1 MRSTRVE
8 LWFVFTLAGLWLGSW
23 CLLSAAAW
31 VAGGHPSVTPVGYVD
46 PARIAARVRDGGFAP
61 WDLVGAGRRTR
72 SAVFWFALSAQSV
85 IVASVLSLAAIRAA
99 PRGMSRFAASAR
111 RLRSV
116 SRWARGRDLR
126 GLLSLRP
133 HDGRFVLGAARRRLI
148 LTERE
153 TSVLVVG
160 PTRSGKTTCLVVP
173 NLLEW
178 RGPAV
183 VTSTKGELLALT
195 AAHRQRHGPVYVYD
209 PAGEIAD
216 QHASVSWS
224 PLVGCEDLDRA
235 WMVAAWLCAGL
246 QQGTSRGDNDWAH
259 WAESGKLLIAPL
271 LFAAA
276 CAGLT
281 VVDVHTWIHG
291 FDLSTPSGLLDEM
304 VHDPDHPGADDAA
317 RALTMIASIDQRP
330 ERERGTVFSTVMRI
344 FNVFNERA
352 VAASA
357 ASSRF
362 EPRTF
367 VDRRGTLYLCTPRLA
382 PERIASL
389 FVGILMTV
397 VTEAYAV
404 AEASPR
410 GRLPSD
416 LGLFLDEL
424 ANVVPIE
431 DLPSLASQGAGRG
444 VLLLSIVQ
452 DLSQLR
458 ARYGPDRAHS
468 ILNNHP
474 AKLILPGISDPETV
488 DLLSRLVGRHAVTDV
503 QVSRGGDGRV
513 SRSYSVRNDNLATP
527 DALRQLDAA
536 SAVALYRGRPPIL
549 VRLRPWYRN
558 SRYRRYA
565 HERFFRGA
573 DFVSPKPSPDR
584 RAKLRSTLKVRGVPP
599 GGIEPP
605 STG

>member
-1 MRSTRVE
+1 MSSRPPGSLSGARAE
-8 LWFVFTLAGLWLGSW
+8 LLLVLALGGLWGGSW
-23 CLLSAAAW
+23 LLLTVAAS
-31 VAGGHPSVTPVGYVD
+31 VAGGHPSVGPLAFVD
-46 PARIAARVRDGGFAP
+46 PARIAALMRSDAGVAA
-61 WDLVGAGRRTR
+61 WDLVGAGASTR
-72 SAVFWFALSAQSV
+72 PAVFWLVFGALLLAVPGVAVAGVGGPSA
-85 IVASVLSLAAIRAA
+85 VLPGRRRAGRIR
-99 PRGMSRFAASAR
+99 SF
-111 RLRSV
+111 
-116 SRWARGRDLR
+116 SRWARRRDLA
-126 GLLSLRP
+126 GLAGRSAGA
-133 HDGRFVLGAARRRLI
+133 GRFVLGAMRRRLL

-173 NLLEW
+173 NLFDW

-195 AAHRQRHGPVYVYD
+195 AAHRQRVGPVHVYD
-209 PAGEIAD
+209 PTGELSDRVAT
-216 QHASVSWS
+216 VTWS
-224 PLVGCEDLDRA
+224 PLTGCTDLDRA

-276 CAGLT
+276 NTRRT

-291 FDLSTPSGLLDEM
+291 FDLVTPSALLEEM
-304 VHDPDHPGADDAA
+304 LHDSHPAAGDAA
-317 RALTMIASIDQRP
+317 RALTMVASIDQRP

-352 VAASA
+352 VAESA
-357 ASSRF
+357 ETSRF
-362 EPRTF
+362 DPRSF
-367 VDRRGTLYLCTPRLA
+367 LARNGTLYLCTPRQA

-389 FVGILMTV
+389 FVGVLMTV

-404 AEASPR
+404 AESSPG
-410 GRLPSD
+410 GRLPAD

-424 ANVVPIE
+424 VNVVPIE
-431 DLPSLASQGAGRG
+431 DLPHLASQGAGRG

-458 ARYGPDRAHS
+458 ARYGVDRAHS

-488 DLLSRLVGRHAVTDV
+488 ELLSRLVGRHAVTDV
-503 QVSRGGDGRV
+503 QVSHGGDGRV
-513 SRSYSVRNDNLATP
+513 TRAYTVRHDSLATP
-527 DALRQLDAA
+527 DALRQLDSS

-549 VRLRPWYRN
+549 VRLRPWYRVA
-558 SRYRRYA
+558 RYRRRA
-565 HERFFRGA
+565 AMRFFRSAEYVASHGDGRHA
-573 DFVSPKPSPDR
+573 R
-584 RAKLRSTLKVRGVPP
+584 RIRH
-599 GGIEPP
+599 
-605 STG
+605 

>member
-1 MRSTRVE
+1 MSSRPPGSVSGARAE
-8 LWFVFTLAGLWLGSW
+8 LLMVLVLSGLWGGSW
-23 CLLSAAAW
+23 LVLTAAAW
-31 VAGGHPSVTPVGYVD
+31 VAGGHPSVGPLAFLD
-46 PARIAARVRDGGFAP
+46 PARIAALVRGGLGAAV
-61 WDLVGAGRRTR
+61 WELVGAGAGTR
-72 SAVFWFALSAQSV
+72 PAVFWPAFGGLVLAVPGAVLVAMGRPRAVISAHRR
-85 IVASVLSLAAIRAA
+85 AGRIRT
-99 PRGMSRFAASAR
+99 
-111 RLRSV
+111 V
-116 SRWARGRDLR
+116 SHW
-126 GLLSLRP
+126 
-133 HDGRFVLGAARRRLI
+133 ARRRDIAGLSSRTARAGRFMLGTMRRRLL

-173 NLLEW
+173 NLLDW

-195 AAHRQRHGPVYVYD
+195 AARRQRLGPVYVYD
-209 PAGEIAD
+209 PTGELRD
-216 QHASVSWS
+216 RVASVSWS
-224 PLVGCEDLDRA
+224 PLTGCADLDRA

-276 CAGLT
+276 NTRHT
-281 VVDVHTWIHG
+281 VVDVHTWIHA
-291 FDLSTPSGLLDEM
+291 FDLVTPSALLEEM
-304 VHDPDHPGADDAA
+304 LHDSHPAAGDAA

-352 VAASA
+352 VAESA
-357 ASSRF
+357 ETSRF
-362 EPRTF
+362 DPRAF
-367 VDRRGTLYLCTPRLA
+367 LARSGTLYLCTPRQA

-389 FVGILMTV
+389 FVGVLMTV

-404 AEASPR
+404 AESSPA
-410 GRLPSD
+410 GRLSAD

-424 ANVVPIE
+424 VNVVPIE
-431 DLPSLASQGAGRG
+431 DLPHLASQGAGRG

-458 ARYGPDRAHS
+458 SRYGVDRAHS

-513 SRSYSVRNDNLATP
+513 TRAYTVRHDSLATP
-527 DALRQLDAA
+527 DALRQLDAS

-549 VRLRPWYRN
+549 VRLRPWYRVA
-558 SRYRRYA
+558 RYRRCA
-565 HERFFRGA
+565 AMRFFPGAEYVGTRGGRHA
-573 DFVSPKPSPDR
+573 
-584 RAKLRSTLKVRGVPP
+584 RSMRH
-599 GGIEPP
+599 
-605 STG
+605 

>member
-1 MRSTRVE
+1 MLRPVMSSQAPGSARSSRAE
-8 LWFVFTLAGLWLGSW
+8 LCTLVVLGGVWGGSW
-23 CLLSAAAW
+23 LLLSAAAW
-31 VAGGHPSVTPVGYVD
+31 IAGGHPRVGPLSFLD
-46 PARIAARVRDGGFAP
+46 PARIVALVRGGSGISA
-61 WDLVGAGRRTR
+61 WDLVGAGGGTHP
-72 SAVFWFALSAQSV
+72 AVFWLALSGLLL
-85 IVASVLSLAAIRAA
+85 IPL
-99 PRGMSRFAASAR
+99 GGFAA
-111 RLRSV
+111 LTGRSLGSRAGLWRPASRIRTV
-116 SRWARGRDLR
+116 SRWARRTDLH
-126 GLLSLRP
+126 GLTARSPRP
-133 HDGRFVLGAARRRLI
+133 GRFVLGGTARRLL

-173 NLLEW
+173 NLLDW
-178 RGPAV
+178 HGPAI

-195 AAHRQRHGPVYVYD
+195 AAHRQRMGPVYVYD
-209 PAGEIAD
+209 PSGELGSRV
-216 QHASVSWS
+216 ASVTWS
-224 PLVGCEDLDRA
+224 PLVGCERLDRA

-259 WAESGKLLIAPL
+259 WAESGKLLVAPL

-276 CAGLT
+276 HSRKT

-291 FDLSTPSGLLDEM
+291 FDLVTPSVLLEELQR
-304 VHDPDHPGADDAA
+304 DPSHPAYADAT

-344 FNVFNERA
+344 FNVFNESA
-352 VAASA
+352 VAQSA

-362 EPRTF
+362 DPRAF
-367 VDRRGTLYLCTPRLA
+367 LDRGGTLYLCTPRLA
-382 PERIASL
+382 PERVASL

-397 VTEAYAV
+397 VTDAYAI
-404 AEASPR
+404 AEDAPR
-410 GRLPSD
+410 GRLPAD

-431 DLPSLASQGAGRG
+431 DLPGLASQGAGRG

-458 ARYGPDRAHS
+458 ARYGADRAHS

-488 DLLSRLVGRHAVTDV
+488 DLLSRLIGRHAVTDV
-503 QVSRGGDGRV
+503 QVSSGGDGRV
-513 SRSYSVRNDNLATP
+513 SRSWSVRNENLATP
-527 DALRQLDAA
+527 DALRQLDAS

-549 VRLRPWYRN
+549 VRLRPWYR
-558 SRYRRYA
+558 SKRHRRLA
-565 HERFFRGA
+565 AQRFFASAEYVGA
-573 DFVSPKPSPDR
+573 LGQTR
-584 RAKLRSTLKVRGVPP
+584 LGH
-599 GGIEPP
+599 
-605 STG
+605 

>member
-1 MRSTRVE
+1 MSSQALASPRSTRAE
-8 LWFVFTLAGLWLGSW
+8 LWFVLTLVGIWLGSW
-23 CLLSAAAW
+23 CLLTAASW
-31 VAGGHPSVTPVGYVD
+31 LAGGHPSESPVGYVD
-46 PARIAARVRDGGFAP
+46 PARIAVRVRRGGFAP
-61 WDLVGAGRRTR
+61 WDLVGADGRTR
-72 SAVFWFALSAQSV
+72 SAVFWCALCLQVVV
-85 IVASVLSLAAIRAA
+85 ISGVVSI
-99 PRGMSRFAASAR
+99 AASRLTRGGVSRYVAPAR
-111 RLRSV
+111 RLRTV

-133 HDGRFVLGAARRRLI
+133 RDGRFVLGAARRRLI

-195 AAHRQRHGPVYVYD
+195 AAHRQRRGPVYVYD

-216 QHASVSWS
+216 RHASVSWS
-224 PLVGCEDLDRA
+224 PLVGCDDLDRA

-276 CAGLT
+276 STGLT

-291 FDLSTPSGLLDEM
+291 FDLMSPSGLLDEIA
-304 VHDPDHPGADDAA
+304 HDPDHRGADDAA

-357 ASSRF
+357 ETSRF
-362 EPRTF
+362 EPRSF
-367 VDRRGTLYLCTPRLA
+367 LERGGTLYLCTPRLA

-404 AEASPR
+404 AEASPH
-410 GRLPSD
+410 GRLPAD

-431 DLPSLASQGAGRG
+431 DLPALASQGAGRG

-549 VRLRPWYRN
+549 VRLRPWYGN
-558 SRYRRYA
+558 GRYRRYA
-565 HERFFRGA
+565 RERFFRGA
-573 DFVSPKPSPDR
+573 DFVGSRLSIDR
-584 RAKLRSTLKVRGVPP
+584 RTRA
-599 GGIEPP
+599 P
-605 STG
+605 STRPR

>member
-1 MRSTRVE
+1 MSSRAPASARRARGDVYLVVVLAA
-8 LWFVFTLAGLWLGSW
+8 LWGGAWL
-23 CLLSAAAW
+23 LLTAAAW
-31 VAGGHPSVTPVGYVD
+31 IAGGHPHVGPVGYLD
-46 PARIAARVRDGGFAP
+46 PVRIAALLRSGTGIAA
-61 WDLVGAGRRTR
+61 WDLVGAGAGTKP
-72 SAVFWFALSAQSV
+72 AVFWLVMSATMLL
-85 IVASVLSLAAIRAA
+85 APGAVLATAA
-99 PRGMSRFAASAR
+99 AR
-111 RLRSV
+111 RRPDRRIRTD
-116 SRWARGRDLR
+116 SRWARRRDIG
-126 GLLSLRP
+126 GLLGRSAKA
-133 HDGRFVLGAARRRLI
+133 GRFVLGTMRRRVV

-173 NLLEW
+173 NLLDW

-183 VTSTKGELLALT
+183 VTSTKGELLELT
-195 AAHRQRHGPVYVYD
+195 AAHRQRLGPVHVYD
-209 PAGEIAD
+209 PTGELSD
-216 QHASVSWS
+216 RFDTVTWS
-224 PLVGCEDLDRA
+224 PLTGCADLDRA

-246 QQGTSRGDNDWAH
+246 QQGSSRGDNDWAH

-271 LFAAA
+271 LFVAANA
-276 CAGLT
+276 RCS

-291 FDLSTPSGLLDEM
+291 FDLATPSAMLEEM
-304 VHDPDHPGADDAA
+304 LHDGAGALSADAA

-357 ASSRF
+357 ETSRF
-362 EPRTF
+362 DPRTF
-367 VDRRGTLYLCTPRLA
+367 LERRGTLYLCTPRLA

-389 FVGILMTV
+389 FVGVLMTV

-404 AEASPR
+404 AESSPG
-410 GRLPSD
+410 GRLSAE

-431 DLPSLASQGAGRG
+431 DLPHLASQGAGRG

-458 ARYGPDRAHS
+458 SRYGPDRAHS

-488 DLLSRLVGRHAVTDV
+488 ELLSRLVGRHAVTDV
-503 QVSRGGDGRV
+503 QVSRGSDGRV
-513 SRSYSVRNDNLATP
+513 SRAYTVRHDSLATP
-527 DALRQLDAA
+527 DALRQLDSS

-549 VRLRPWYRN
+549 VRLRPWYRVA
-558 SRYRRYA
+558 RYRRSTTL
-565 HERFFRGA
+565 RFFRGA
-573 DFVSPKPSPDR
+573 EHV
-584 RAKLRSTLKVRGVPP
+584 A
-599 GGIEPP
+599 
-605 STG
+605 TGMTRMRH

>member
-1 MRSTRVE
+1 MSIQASGAPRSTRAE
-8 LWFVFTLAGLWLGSW
+8 LWVLLALAVIWLGSW
-23 CLLSAAAW
+23 CALCAAAW
-31 VAGGHPSVTPVGYVD
+31 VAGGRPSETPVGYVD
-46 PARIAARVRDGGFAP
+46 PARIAARVRNGGLAP
-61 WDLVGAGRRTR
+61 WDLVGAGART
-72 SAVFWFALSAQSV
+72 SAAVFWLALVAFALV
-85 IVASVLSLAAIRAA
+85 IAAVV
-99 PRGMSRFAASAR
+99 GFAAMRLAPGARWRFVAPAR
-111 RLRSV
+111 RLRTV

-126 GLLSLRP
+126 GLVAWRP
-133 HDGRFVLGAARRRLI
+133 QPGRFVLGAVRRRLI

-178 RGPAV
+178 RGPAI

-195 AAHRQRHGPVYVYD
+195 AARRQRIGPVYVYD
-209 PAGEIAD
+209 PTGEIAD
-216 QHASVSWS
+216 QFPSVSWS
-224 PLVGCEDLDRA
+224 PLVGCDDLDRA

-281 VVDVHTWIHG
+281 VVDVQMWIHG
-291 FDLSTPSGLLDEM
+291 FDLITPSGLLDEI
-304 VHDPDHPGADDAA
+304 VHDPDHPGADDAV

-344 FNVFNERA
+344 VNVFNERA

-357 ASSRF
+357 VTSRF
-362 EPRTF
+362 EPRSF
-367 VDRRGTLYLCTPRLA
+367 LERNGTLYLCTPRLA

-389 FVGILMTV
+389 FVGVLMTV

-410 GRLPSD
+410 GRLHSD

-431 DLPSLASQGAGRG
+431 DLPALASQGAGRG

-536 SAVALYRGRPPIL
+536 SAVALYRGRPPML
-549 VRLRPWYRN
+549 VRLRPWYRIA
-558 SRYRRYA
+558 RYRRYA
-565 HERFFRGA
+565 RDRFFRGA
-573 DFVSPKPSPDR
+573 DFVASKQQPHR
-584 RAKLRSTLKVRGVPP
+584 RMQVRR
-599 GGIEPP
+599 ER
-605 STG
+605 

>member
-1 MRSTRVE
+1 
-8 LWFVFTLAGLWLGSW
+8 
-23 CLLSAAAW
+23 
-31 VAGGHPSVTPVGYVD
+31 
-46 PARIAARVRDGGFAP
+46 
-61 WDLVGAGRRTR
+61 
-72 SAVFWFALSAQSV
+72 
-85 IVASVLSLAAIRAA
+85 
-99 PRGMSRFAASAR
+99 
-111 RLRSV
+111 
-116 SRWARGRDLR
+116 
-126 GLLSLRP
+126 
-133 HDGRFVLGAARRRLI
+133 
-148 LTERE
+148 
-153 TSVLVVG
+153 
-160 PTRSGKTTCLVVP
+160 
-173 NLLEW
+173 
-178 RGPAV
+178 
-183 VTSTKGELLALT
+183 
-195 AAHRQRHGPVYVYD
+195 
-209 PAGEIAD
+209 
-216 QHASVSWS
+216 
-224 PLVGCEDLDRA
+224 
-235 WMVAAWLCAGL
+235 MVAAWLCAGL

-276 CAGLT
+276 CTGLS

-291 FDLSTPSGLLDEM
+291 FDLITPSGLLDEI
-304 VHDPDHPGADDAA
+304 VHDPDHHGADDAA

-357 ASSRF
+357 ETSRF
-362 EPRTF
+362 EPRAF
-367 VDRRGTLYLCTPRLA
+367 LERGGTLYLCTPRLA

-397 VTEAYAV
+397 VTEAYAI
-404 AEASPR
+404 AEASPH

-431 DLPSLASQGAGRG
+431 DLPALASQGAGRG

-488 DLLSRLVGRHAVTDV
+488 DLLSRLVGRHAVTDI

-549 VRLRPWYRN
+549 VRLRPWYRDA
-558 SRYRRYA
+558 RYRRYA
-565 HERFFRGA
+565 QERFFRGA
-573 DFVSPKPSPDR
+573 DYVG
-584 RAKLRSTLKVRGVPP
+584 STRVP
-599 GGIEPP
+599 
-605 STG
+605 

>member
-1 MRSTRVE
+1 MSRPVSAPPRSTRAE
-8 LWFVFTLAGLWLGSW
+8 LWFVLILAGLWLGSW
-23 CLLSAAAW
+23 SLLSAAAW
-31 VAGGHPSVTPVGYVD
+31 LAGGHPSESPVGFVD

-61 WDLVGAGRRTR
+61 WDLVGAGPHTRT
-72 SAVFWFALSAQSV
+72 ALFWPALFGLMLA
-85 IVASVLSLAAIRAA
+85 VASVVTITAIRAA
-99 PRGMSRFAASAR
+99 PRRGSRFAGPGR

-116 SRWARGRDLR
+116 SRWARGPDLH
-126 GLLSLRP
+126 GLLSLRAR
-133 HDGRFVLGAARRRLI
+133 DGRFILGAARRRLI

-195 AAHRQRHGPVYVYD
+195 AAHRQRRGPVFVYD
-209 PAGEIAD
+209 PTGETAE
-216 QHASVSWS
+216 QYASVSWS

-276 CAGLT
+276 STGLT
-281 VVDVHTWIHG
+281 VVDVHIWIHG
-291 FDLSTPSGLLDEM
+291 FDLITPSGLLDEI
-304 VHDPDHPGADDAA
+304 VHDPDNPRADDAS
-317 RALTMIASIDQRP
+317 RALTMVASIDQRP

-357 ASSRF
+357 MTSRF

-367 VDRRGTLYLCTPRLA
+367 LERNGTLYLCTPRLA

-404 AEASPR
+404 AEASPH
-410 GRLPSD
+410 GRLRSD

-431 DLPSLASQGAGRG
+431 DLPALASLGAGRG

-503 QVSRGGDGRV
+503 QVSRGGDGHV
-513 SRSYSVRNDNLATP
+513 SRSYSIRNDNLATP
-527 DALRQLDAA
+527 DALRQLDAVT
-536 SAVALYRGRPPIL
+536 AVALYRGRPPIL
-549 VRLRPWYRN
+549 VRLRPWYR
-558 SRYRRYA
+558 SRRYRSYA
-565 HERFFRGA
+565 QQRFFRGA
-573 DFVSPKPSPDR
+573 EFVSTRHRDGGPSR
-584 RAKLRSTLKVRGVPP
+584 TR
-599 GGIEPP
+599 
-605 STG
+605 